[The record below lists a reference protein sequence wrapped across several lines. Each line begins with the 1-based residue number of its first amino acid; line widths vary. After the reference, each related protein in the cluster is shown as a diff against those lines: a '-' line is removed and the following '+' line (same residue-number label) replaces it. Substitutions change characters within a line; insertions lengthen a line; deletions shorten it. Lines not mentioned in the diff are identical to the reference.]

1 MPNPNKVQ
9 DLTESVRVPVKY
21 VYQQEDTRKRRTSSS
36 LLPLGTVNALIVTAE
51 QLDIEEAAE
60 TESTTQLA
68 RASRSS
74 AGRADTRA
82 STVAVKM
89 NW

>member
-1 MPNPNKVQ
+1 MPA
-9 DLTESVRVPVKY
+9 LVRGHSEEKI
-21 VYQQEDTRKRRTSSS
+21 SSN

-51 QLDIEEAAE
+51 QLDIEEAAD

-74 AGRADTRA
+74 AGRADTSA
-82 STVAVKM
+82 STAAAKM

>member
-1 MPNPNKVQ
+1 M
-9 DLTESVRVPVKY
+9 
-21 VYQQEDTRKRRTSSS
+21 
-36 LLPLGTVNALIVTAE
+36 NALIVTAE

-68 RASRSS
+68 RASRTS

>member
-1 MPNPNKVQ
+1 MSNTKRVR
-9 DLTESVRVPVKY
+9 DLTESVKVPVRY
-21 VYQQEDTRKRRTSSS
+21 TCQHDTRDEKTAG

-60 TESTTQLA
+60 TESTVQLA

-74 AGRADTRA
+74 VGTADTSA
-82 STVAVKM
+82 STAAAKTV
-89 NW
+89 W